1 MKASLCV
8 GRYATTPYCIEGIE
22 VLIYSMEELCY
33 CIRENAFLIDVSL
46 MNDGLL
52 EWIDRECGLRELVR
66 ILNPLVHKAGS
77 LSAFVTA
84 IMEYVGFY
92 GPGEILQVEQTLKRG
107 AGLSRIERQK
117 KLIDQLAAQKKYSK
131 ALQGYDA
138 LLAKWQ
144 QAPLDGAVRMLPA
157 PEVKASIL
165 YNRGTVYTSLFLYN
179 QAAEDFWEAWQ
190 TDRREEYM
198 LAFLAARRLEL
209 PEDEYIGMTAN
220 LPESFEA
227 SLALEKKLD
236 ELKID
241 WRGSVEYRVIN
252 IHPKANGPESV
263 GLQGGVLGA
272 PYEMSEEVTK
282 KVSNEEIL
290 LQSLKESYRSSI
302 NYRDSRREQ

>member
-8 GRYATTPYCIEGIE
+8 GRYATTSYCIEGIE

-33 CIRENAFLIDVSL
+33 CIKENTYLVDVSL

-52 EWIDRECGLRELVR
+52 EWIDRECGLRDLVR

-84 IMEYVGFY
+84 IMEYTGFY
-92 GPGEILQVEQTLKRG
+92 GPDVIRQVEQILKQG

-117 KLIDQLAAQKKYSK
+117 KLTDQLVVQKKYSK
-131 ALQGYDA
+131 ALQGYDL

-144 QAPLDGAVRMLPA
+144 HAPGDGGVRMLPA
-157 PEVKASIL
+157 AEVKASIL
-165 YNRGTVYTSLFLYN
+165 YNRGAVYAALFLYN

-209 PEDEYIGMTAN
+209 PEKEYIAMTAN
-220 LPESFEA
+220 LPESFEM

-241 WRGSVEYRVIN
+241 WRGTVEYRLMN
-252 IHPKANGPESV
+252 MPTAQK
-263 GLQGGVLGA
+263 
-272 PYEMSEEVTK
+272 
-282 KVSNEEIL
+282 EEIL
-290 LQSLKESYRSSI
+290 LQNLKDSYRSSI
-302 NYRDSRREQ
+302 NYRDSRREK

>member
-8 GRYATTPYCIEGIE
+8 GRYATTPYCIEGID
-22 VLIYSMEELCY
+22 VFIYSMEELCY
-33 CIRENAFLIDVSL
+33 CIKENAFLIDVSL

-52 EWIDRECGLRELVR
+52 EWIDRECGLRDLVK

-77 LSAFVTA
+77 LSAFVTV
-84 IMEYVGFY
+84 ILEYTGFY
-92 GPGEILQVEQTLKRG
+92 GPEVIRQVERVLKQG

-117 KLIDQLAAQKKYSK
+117 KLIDQLAVQKKYSK
-131 ALQGYDA
+131 ALQGYDL

-144 QAPLDGAVRMLPA
+144 EVPGDGGVRMLPA

-165 YNRGTVYTSLFLYN
+165 YNRGVVYASLFLYN
-179 QAAEDFWEAWQ
+179 QAAEDFWEAWT

-209 PEDEYIGMTAN
+209 PEKEYIGMTAN

-241 WRGSVEYRVIN
+241 WRGSVEYRLMNMPIEQ
-252 IHPKANGPESV
+252 K
-263 GLQGGVLGA
+263 
-272 PYEMSEEVTK
+272 
-282 KVSNEEIL
+282 EEIL
-290 LQSLKESYRSSI
+290 LQSLKDGYRSSI

>member
-1 MKASLCV
+1 
-8 GRYATTPYCIEGIE
+8 
-22 VLIYSMEELCY
+22 
-33 CIRENAFLIDVSL
+33 
-46 MNDGLL
+46 
-52 EWIDRECGLRELVR
+52 
-66 ILNPLVHKAGS
+66 
-77 LSAFVTA
+77 
-84 IMEYVGFY
+84 
-92 GPGEILQVEQTLKRG
+92 
-107 AGLSRIERQK
+107 
-117 KLIDQLAAQKKYSK
+117 
-131 ALQGYDA
+131 
-138 LLAKWQ
+138 
-144 QAPLDGAVRMLPA
+144 MLPA

-302 NYRDSRREQ
+302 NYRDSRREK

>member
-8 GRYATTPYCIEGIE
+8 GRYATTPYCIEGID
-22 VLIYSMEELCY
+22 VFIYSMEELCY
-33 CIRENAFLIDVSL
+33 CIKENAFLIDVSL
-46 MNDGLL
+46 MSDGLL
-52 EWIDRECGLRELVR
+52 EWIDRECGLRDLVK

-77 LSAFVTA
+77 LSAFVTV
-84 IMEYVGFY
+84 ILEYTGFY
-92 GPGEILQVEQTLKRG
+92 GPEVIRQVERVLKQG
-107 AGLSRIERQK
+107 AGLCRIERQK
-117 KLIDQLAAQKKYSK
+117 KLIDQLAVQKKYSK
-131 ALQGYDA
+131 ALQGYDL

-144 QAPLDGAVRMLPA
+144 EIPGEGGVRMLPA

-165 YNRGTVYTSLFLYN
+165 YNRGVVYASLFLYN

-209 PEDEYIGMTAN
+209 PEKEYIGMTAN

-241 WRGSVEYRVIN
+241 WRGSVEYRLMN
-252 IHPKANGPESV
+252 MPTEQK
-263 GLQGGVLGA
+263 
-272 PYEMSEEVTK
+272 
-282 KVSNEEIL
+282 EEIL
-290 LQSLKESYRSSI
+290 LQNLKDGYRSSI